1 MLVLFLSLA
10 AITWISYPVAAS
22 SSIVPLQTDDG
33 KDPINLIWTGYA
45 PSWWVAQNL
54 AGWDNTAYCSTPK
67 TIDGA
72 MPNSDL
78 EHVDPDGFA
87 CLGPRDH
94 VRIWDMGY
102 SPVFGTWSIG
112 AVHHDELDCNPLCHH
127 VVDSWENAERD
138 VRQAFASVS
147 ATQSL
152 GNYTLGNAGYY
163 QDVYNDGN
171 ATLVVLKP
179 PQTTYFIT
187 FDEEG
192 LVTGTLWSVT
202 LDGSTLSSTTSTIGF
217 AEPNGRYPYSI
228 TPVSGYDLSSQ
239 EGIVSVNG
247 SAVTELLSFV
257 PSTRPDFMIGSTPST
272 LTAHLGETAM
282 STIDVTAMNGLSGN
296 VTLSESTMPPSS
308 RISCS
313 LGPVEVLVTSSSSS
327 KLSCTADG
335 VGSYNVTVTAGY
347 NTDSRSVTHT
357 TTVSITFALPEA
369 DFTIT
374 TLSSAPVETGKHA
387 VSTITITPVNGFT
400 GQVRLTVQAPS
411 NVSCGATSPDIIE
424 TSGNATLSCSSILPG
439 TYEVIITATS
449 GSRIHTQTL
458 SITVNEEEIPDDNTS
473 SSLILG
479 LPPTI
484 IYGILGGAIVA
495 ILAAGSAVANRTSK
509 KLPNGKFS
517 VKDCFAS
524 RLEHRSRS

>member
-1 MLVLFLSLA
+1 MGRFTVLLFAFVLGAVILGMIPLSGVSQ
-10 AITWISYPVAAS
+10 TGGGRKSGTS
-22 SSIVPLQTDDG
+22 STGSGPIMSQESTIA
-33 KDPINLIWTGYA
+33 DPIGPTSNDRG
-45 PSWWVAQNL
+45 
-54 AGWDNTAYCSTPK
+54 ST
-67 TIDGA
+67 
-72 MPNSDL
+72 
-78 EHVDPDGFA
+78 
-87 CLGPRDH
+87 
-94 VRIWDMGY
+94 
-102 SPVFGTWSIG
+102 
-112 AVHHDELDCNPLCHH
+112 
-127 VVDSWENAERD
+127 
-138 VRQAFASVS
+138 RQVS
-147 ATQSL
+147 ATSTSVISSSTSFL
-152 GNYTLGNAGYY
+152 GKPVCNRTAYFQYGVSDACIRSSSNPYWDAVDMGEYLPQPQIPMTAASVVISFPGTTL
-163 QDVYNDGN
+163 
-171 ATLVVLKP
+171 P
-179 PQTTYFIT
+179 

-217 AEPNGRYPYSI
+217 AEPNGTYPYSI

-479 LPPTI
+479 LPQTM

-509 KLPNGKFS
+509 KPPNGKFS
-517 VKDCFAS
+517 VKECFAS